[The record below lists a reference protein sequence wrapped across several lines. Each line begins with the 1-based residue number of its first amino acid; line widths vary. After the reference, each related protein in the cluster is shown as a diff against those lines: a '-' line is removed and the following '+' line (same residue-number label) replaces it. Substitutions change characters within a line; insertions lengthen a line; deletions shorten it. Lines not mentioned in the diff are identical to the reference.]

1 MFKIQTMKQRKYSG
15 TPKNRKGPKIYGQ
28 RTFSDKVSLTEQDR
42 ILQKR
47 YDKLKKEGKLS

>member
-1 MFKIQTMKQRKYSG
+1 MKQRKYSG